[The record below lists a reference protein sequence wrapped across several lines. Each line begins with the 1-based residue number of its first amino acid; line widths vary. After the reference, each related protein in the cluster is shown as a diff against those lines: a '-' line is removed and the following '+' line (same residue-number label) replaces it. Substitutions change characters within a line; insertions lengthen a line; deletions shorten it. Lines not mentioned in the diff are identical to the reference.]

1 MKRFTVIAA
10 LALAITAQAQNPQ
23 DFGGYTSMRIDFV
36 GFMQGDYQTGALEKF
51 TDGVK
56 ITLLSDDPNQ
66 KPVPIS
72 ANTMTFQYAEGQ
84 TMPSM
89 ITMEGSVQID
99 HPQASIKAGR
109 AEWNFDS
116 GDLVFTGS
124 PIMKSDRFKEMRGEK
139 MRMNFKTGA
148 FEVSQAKIDQVDLNQ
163 TGTGG
168 SGAPSDPNLLT
179 EGDVT
184 DWPGFI
190 QTLKTQSAAS
200 APSPG
205 KMLVGLLP
213 GTLREAVQSMSVEAI
228 LSQKGKVVEELNK
241 IMQSQNLYD
250 ATTFEG
256 VTLDEEANTLLAK
269 ADRSDEERIRL
280 NRLLLQAAY
289 PGMIAKE

>member
-1 MKRFTVIAA
+1 MKRLAAIAT
-10 LALAITAQAQNPQ
+10 LALAAAVHAQNPQ

-84 TMPSM
+84 SMPTV
-89 ITMEGSVQID
+89 ITMEGQVQID
-99 HPQASIKAGR
+99 HPQASIRAGR
-109 AEWNFDS
+109 AEWNFES

-124 PIMKSDRFKEMRGEK
+124 PVMKSDRFKEMRGEK

-148 FEVSQAKIDQVDLNQ
+148 FEVSQAKIDEIPLEQS
-163 TGTGG
+163 GTGS
-168 SGAPSDPNLLT
+168 SGAPSNPNLLS
-179 EGDVT
+179 ESDVT
-184 DWPGFI
+184 DWPGLI
-190 QTLKTQSAAS
+190 QALKNESASS

-205 KMLVGLLP
+205 RLLVSLLP
-213 GTLREAVQSMSVEAI
+213 GTLREAVQGMSVET
-228 LSQKGKVVEELNK
+228 LVGQKGKVLGELNK
-241 IMQSQNLYD
+241 ILQTQNLYD
-250 ATTFEG
+250 PTAFGG
-256 VTLDEEANTLLAK
+256 VTLDDEAK
-269 ADRSDEERIRL
+269 ALAAKSDRSDEERIRL

-289 PGMIAKE
+289 PAMIAKK